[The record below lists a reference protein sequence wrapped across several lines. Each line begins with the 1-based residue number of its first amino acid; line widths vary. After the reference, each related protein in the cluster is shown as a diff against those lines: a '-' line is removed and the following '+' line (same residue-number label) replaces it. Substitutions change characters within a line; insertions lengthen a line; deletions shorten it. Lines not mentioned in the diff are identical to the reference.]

1 MVYPKAND
9 ICENIFM
16 SENNNQQI
24 NIELDEATAQGVYSN
39 LAVITH
45 SQAEFVVDF
54 IRVMP
59 GMPKAKVQSRI
70 IITPQHAKRLLK
82 ALNENIHKYESL
94 HGKIQ
99 ESPQADQ
106 MLNMHFGGPQGM
118 A

>member
-1 MVYPKAND
+1 MLKLSRHLPKD
-9 ICENIFM
+9 HM
-16 SENNNQQI
+16 SDNNNQQL

-82 ALNENIHKYESL
+82 ALHDNIQKYESQ

-99 ESPQADQ
+99 DMPQADQ
-106 MLNMHFGGPQGM
+106 MLNMHFGGPKGM

>member
-1 MVYPKAND
+1 
-9 ICENIFM
+9 M
-16 SENNNQQI
+16 SENNNPQL

-82 ALNENIHKYESL
+82 ALHDNINKYESQ

-99 ESPQADQ
+99 DTPHADQ
-106 MLNMHFGGPQGM
+106 MLNMHFGGPKGM